1 MEYFVT
7 IVPIVI
13 SLVSLLISIK
23 AIRQQTPKI
32 KILIQDAFYGGT
44 KVVNHNGADCLSHYV
59 AGARMR
65 IYNPSSSSVMIA
77 EMSLVLAGTSY
88 DLADCKNEYWSEL
101 VFYFVDGN
109 EITSDGSCV
118 DYASSGISVPFLL
131 GAHETKDVVC
141 IFMSFPKSNN
151 KIIRGE
157 IGIDT
162 AIGRIR
168 KPIKLKLYDKSYS
181 LKEWDD
187 IDKFQRSL

>member
-1 MEYFVT
+1 MESFVT

-32 KILIQDAFYGGT
+32 KVLIQDAFYGAT
-44 KVVNHNGADCLSHYV
+44 KVDSHNGIDCLSHYV
-59 AGARMR
+59 AGTRMR

-77 EMSLVLAGTSY
+77 EISLVSSDTNY
-88 DLADCKNEYWSEL
+88 ELADCKNEYWSEP
-101 VFYFVDGN
+101 VFYFVDDN

-118 DYASSGISVPFLL
+118 DYAASGISVPFLL

-151 KIIRGE
+151 KIIRAK
-157 IGIDT
+157 IVIDT
-162 AIGRIR
+162 AI
-168 KPIKLKLYDKSYS
+168 
-181 LKEWDD
+181 
-187 IDKFQRSL
+187 